1 MDVTKSKIEIPA
13 GYMTLKDAGDELGE
27 SKTKM
32 SRLVKGGVLP
42 TYSHPLDRRL
52 KLVKK
57 TDVKKLRTPRP
68 R

>member
-1 MDVTKSKIEIPA
+1 MDMTKSKIEIPA

-52 KLVKK
+52 KLVKRS
-57 TDVKKLRTPRP
+57 DVKKLRTPRP

>member
-1 MDVTKSKIEIPA
+1 MDMTKSKIEIPV

-32 SRLVKGGVLP
+32 SRLVKGGALP

-57 TDVKKLRTPRP
+57 ADVKKLRTPRP